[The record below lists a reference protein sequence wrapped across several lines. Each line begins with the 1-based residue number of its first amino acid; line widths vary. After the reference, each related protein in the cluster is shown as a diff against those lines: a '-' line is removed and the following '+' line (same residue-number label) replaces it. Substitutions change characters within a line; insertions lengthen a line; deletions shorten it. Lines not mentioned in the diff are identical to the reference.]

1 MGGGAASSRSRAG
14 TAPAETP
21 PTPDPTPPRARA
33 RGWRGVHER
42 CLLVRDEFYFR
53 FIFQTADVRPHSR
66 GTMCPSFAWLS
77 LETRGSRE
85 CRMRAA
91 PAVSCA
97 KMCER
102 KRTRAYRFS
111 GGTPAFPAQ
120 WLYGLL
126 RALPGESG
134 FVVSVVCKQLA
145 HPRPVGPTCLFAD
158 LTPTAE
164 ASGPHDFTVRFSI
177 ARQHVL

>member
-1 MGGGAASSRSRAG
+1 MGPGSRPGRRS
-14 TAPAETP
+14 
-21 PTPDPTPPRARA
+21 
-33 RGWRGVHER
+33 
-42 CLLVRDEFYFR
+42 FR
-53 FIFQTADVRPHSR
+53 FEFQTADVLPHSR

-77 LETRGSRE
+77 LETGGSRE
-85 CRMRAA
+85 YRMRAA

-97 KMCER
+97 KLCER

-164 ASGPHDFTVRFSI
+164 ASGPHDFTVRFGTARPHVPRI
-177 ARQHVL
+177 AHEPQKARPAIPSRARRRRVHRFPSQRS